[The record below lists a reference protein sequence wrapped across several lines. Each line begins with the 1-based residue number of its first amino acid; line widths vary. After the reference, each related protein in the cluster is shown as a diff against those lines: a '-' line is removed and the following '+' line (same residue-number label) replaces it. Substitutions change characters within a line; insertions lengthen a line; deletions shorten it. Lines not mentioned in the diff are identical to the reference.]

1 MERRAGAGQRLDPPA
16 AFGAPAPAG
25 PRGLMPPS
33 HFRPRTAAPRDA
45 GPSGW
50 RPPELSWEPP
60 GWAEEASRG
69 CRAAAMDQP
78 GARTRSLDREAEPL
92 GPGPALATSQE
103 AEIIS
108 RQLHKIRRLEAE
120 LAGTRATA
128 LQQEATGAPRAST
141 AARLQAEADALGTE
155 PGALRVQSQV
165 EADALR
171 AELETLRGR
180 SRAEVDALRAELAGA
195 TERQEQEAAA
205 AQGELRAALQEQE
218 AETQQMR
225 ERLQG
230 ALDQHRVE
238 LCQLSAAHGAER
250 DALTQQVRE
259 LREELEARGQE
270 AARLEQQR
278 DALQEQLG
286 VAKAELASQNALLQ
300 QLRADLCE
308 QNSPP
313 QECLQQAEA
322 ERDALRTVVELLQVR
337 LAALGD
343 ILALQEAELTR
354 KPWDPLQPEG
364 AMKAQALLSRW
375 REKVF
380 ALMVQLKTQELGQ
393 AEATGLLRRKV
404 LELEGEVVRRDQQ
417 VALLL
422 HSLQEKTAEADMERV
437 KSKTLQADLSHSK
450 DSGQRQQ
457 LRAEAAEG
465 ALRGLV
471 EAVRSLQQQVGQQEG
486 ELRAAVSRL
495 AGLGARVGF
504 AARRVD
510 AIQGLVSQKVALAR
524 LQREEPLRAAS
535 PEPDIPFQEA
545 LQVELAQLHQER
557 DHLAAELKRG
567 AQAVERKMA
576 EAREKAGRELQEV
589 ADSLRQVLERKEAVE
604 QECQEL
610 QGWLETARQE
620 LHNSQEAA
628 KGLKQQLAQLQGEH
642 KRVLQ
647 EKVAQVET
655 QLRGDLAEAE
665 KQLSEARREHTKTVV
680 ALRQAERQAARDKA
694 RSQELARLHDEA
706 QKEEITRLGTR
717 LRELERDR
725 NLLMAT
731 LRQEGLLAQ
740 FQRSRVTARKL
751 PGEQQGPGLDAA
763 LGSSGLQPPS
773 QASLA
778 ALLDDLQSLGTA
790 LLREE
795 EEEAAT
801 AVL

>member
-1 MERRAGAGQRLDPPA
+1 M
-16 AFGAPAPAG
+16 
-25 PRGLMPPS
+25 
-33 HFRPRTAAPRDA
+33 TN
-45 GPSGW
+45 
-50 RPPELSWEPP
+50 
-60 GWAEEASRG
+60 
-69 CRAAAMDQP
+69 
-78 GARTRSLDREAEPL
+78 TKRSLDREAEPL
-92 GPGPALATSQE
+92 GPGPALAASQH
-103 AEIIS
+103 AKIIS
-108 RQLHKIRRLEAE
+108 RQLHEIRRLEAE

-141 AARLQAEADALGTE
+141 VARLQAEADGLRTE
-155 PGALRVQSQV
+155 LGALRVQSQV

-171 AELETLRGR
+171 AELETLQGR

-195 TERQEQEAAA
+195 TARQVQVQEVAA

-250 DALTQQVRE
+250 GALTQQARE

-278 DALQEQLG
+278 DALQEQLS

-313 QECLQQAEA
+313 QERLQQAEA

-364 AMKAQALLSRW
+364 ALKAQALLSRW

-393 AEATGLLRRKV
+393 AEATGLLRSKV
-404 LELEGEVVRRDQQ
+404 SELEGEVAQRDQQ

-465 ALRGLV
+465 ALQGLV

-524 LQREEPLRAAS
+524 LQREEPPRAAS

-589 ADSLRQVLERKEAVE
+589 ADSLRQVLEEKEAVE

-628 KGLKQQLAQLQGEH
+628 KGLKQQLAQLRGEH
-642 KRVLQ
+642 ERVLQ

-717 LRELERDR
+717 LRELDRDR

-740 FQRSRVTARKL
+740 FKRSRVAARKL

-801 AVL
+801 AVEEPGTEDT